1 MKELKIVVVG
11 DGAVG
16 KTCLLISY
24 TSNEFPGEYIP
35 TVFDTYSSNVLVD
48 NKPHTV
54 VMWDTAGQEDYDRL
68 RPLSY
73 PQTDVFLACF
83 SVVSPASFENIRA
96 KWHQEL
102 SYYCPTVPI
111 IVVGTKVDLR
121 NDKETIDRLAGKN
134 LAPVSFDQ
142 GVETANAIKAV
153 KYLECSAL
161 TQLGVRDVFEEA
173 ARVGLKF
180 SLHGGQEKKKGCCLQ

>member
-1 MKELKIVVVG
+1 MKVLKFVVVG

-16 KTCLLISY
+16 KTCLIISY
-24 TSNEFPGEYIP
+24 TNNEFPGDYIP
-35 TVFDTYSSNVLVD
+35 TVFDPYLSSILVD
-48 NKPHTV
+48 NQSHTV
-54 VMWDTAGQEDYDRL
+54 ALWDTAGQEDYDRL

-73 PQTDVFLACF
+73 PETDVFLACF
-83 SVVSPASFENIRA
+83 SIISPASFENIRA
-96 KWHQEL
+96 MWYPEL
-102 SYYCPTVPI
+102 SHHCPTVPI

-142 GVETANAIKAV
+142 GVETANVINAV

-173 ARVGLKF
+173 VRVSLK
-180 SLHGGQEKKKGCCLQ
+180 LPLPAEREKKKGCFLQ